1 MLLIIKKN
9 IIKFN
14 EHNFQQFKTYKT
26 VTHNSCYSK
35 AKELKAS
42 GKDIIGLGAGEPDF
56 DTPDNIKEAAI
67 KAIKDGDTKYT
78 AVDGTPALKNAIIK
92 KFKRENNLDYKLDQI
107 TVGTGGKQVIYNAMM
122 ATLNNGDE
130 VVIPAPYWVSYP
142 DIVLLAGGTPVILEC
157 NEKQEFKIR
166 PSDLEKS
173 ITKKTKWIILNS
185 PSNPTGACYAE
196 KDIKEIGKILE
207 KHPHVFILSDD
218 IYEHVTYEN
227 FKFFTI
233 AQIDSLKDRVL
244 TMNGVSK
251 AYSMTGWRIGYAAGP
266 KDIIKAIAK
275 IQSQSTTNPSSISQ
289 AAAVEALNGTQSFI
303 QERSKSFQERRDFV
317 VKELNAIDGINC
329 LKPDGA
335 FYVFPSCKKLIG
347 KKDNKGREI
356 KNDTDFV
363 QSLLENNGIAV
374 VQGSAFGLEG
384 FFRISYATSMENL
397 KKALEKISIFCKSL
411 K

>member
-1 MLLIIKKN
+1 MSIISNNLKR
-9 IIKFN
+9 IKPSP
-14 EHNFQQFKTYKT
+14 TIA
-26 VTHNSCYSK
+26 VTQK

-78 AVDGTPALKNAIIK
+78 AVDGTPTLKNAIIK

-218 IYEHVTYEN
+218 IYEHVTYDN